1 MRNDELIHISVPASE
16 HDPRN
21 PLPDVP
27 GIVIHYVPDLHPDD
41 VEEVDGLRVTSVART
56 LIDLGEEMDYEELIE
71 TFYRAWDMGRL
82 ELDKLAAARERVEW
96 RPSLAMVDEVI
107 AEFLEEVG

>member
-21 PLPDVP
+21 PLPEMP

-41 VEEVDGLRVTSVART
+41 VEVVNGLRVTSVERT
-56 LIDLGEEMDYEELIE
+56 LIDLGEELEREELLA
-71 TFYRAWDMGRL
+71 TFYRAWDMDL
-82 ELDKLAAARERVEW
+82 LDLDKLDATRARVEW

-107 AEFLEEVG
+107 AEFLEELG

>member
-21 PLPDVP
+21 PLPHVP

-41 VEEVDGLRVTSVART
+41 VEVVNGLRVTSLART
-56 LIDLGEEMDYEELIE
+56 LIDLGEDLEYEELLA
-71 TFYRAWDMGRL
+71 TFYRARDMGQLDL
-82 ELDKLAAARERVEW
+82 EKLVETRARVEW
-96 RPSLAMVDEVI
+96 RPSLEMVDEVI
-107 AEFLEEVG
+107 AEFLEDVS